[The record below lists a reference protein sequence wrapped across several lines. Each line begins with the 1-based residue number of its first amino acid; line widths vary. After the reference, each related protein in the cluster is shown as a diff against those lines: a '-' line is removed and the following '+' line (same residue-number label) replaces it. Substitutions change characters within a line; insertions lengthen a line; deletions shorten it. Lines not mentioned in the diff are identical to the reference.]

1 MAMTIDGSYGEGGG
15 QILRTALSLSA
26 VLGKGT
32 EIERIRAGREK
43 PGLRPQHLAGVRA
56 LARITGAKLEGDE
69 IGSQSLSFSP
79 DKVRRGGVYRF
90 NVAEERGSAGAV
102 TLVLQVLLLP
112 LAFGTS
118 SSEVALL
125 GGTHV
130 PWSPPFHYLSMVLL
144 PTLARM
150 GLCCEAE
157 IERWGWYPKGGGV
170 VRVKID
176 PVEELKSI
184 DLSTRGRSRRI
195 LGISGTSNLPVH
207 IALRQKERAHQR
219 IKERLG
225 LVPDI
230 QIVDKASSPGQGTVL
245 FLLLGSEGGVSG
257 FSALGRRG
265 KRAEEVAD
273 EAVDQIIEHIKSGRC
288 IDPHLSDQLI
298 PFAALAKGKS
308 LFTVSRITRHLLTNI
323 WVVKQFLDVR
333 IEVEGREGEPG
344 SVEIHP

>member
-26 VLGKGT
+26 VLGKGI
-32 EIERIRAGREK
+32 EIERIRAGRET
-43 PGLRPQHLAGVRA
+43 PGLRPQHVAGVRA
-56 LARITGAKLEGDE
+56 LAHIAGAKLEGDE
-69 IGSQSLSFSP
+69 IGSQSLSFFP
-79 DKVRRGGVYRF
+79 DRVRGGVYRF

-102 TLVLQVLLLP
+102 TLVLQVFLLP
-112 LAFGTS
+112 LALGTS
-118 SSEVALL
+118 SSEVTLL

-150 GLCCEAE
+150 GLCCEAG

-170 VRVKID
+170 VRVKIV
-176 PVEELKSI
+176 PVGELRSI
-184 DLSTRGRSRRI
+184 DLSTRGRPRRI
-195 LGISGTSNLPVH
+195 LGISATSNLPAH
-207 IALRQKERAHQR
+207 IALRQKERAHLR
-219 IKERLG
+219 LRERVG
-225 LVPDI
+225 LVPEI
-230 QIVDKASSPGQGTVL
+230 QVMHKTPSPGQGTVL
-245 FLLLGSEGGVSG
+245 FLVLESEAGVSG
-257 FSALGRRG
+257 FSALGKRG
-265 KRAEEVAD
+265 KRAEQVAD
-273 EAVDQIIEHIKSGRC
+273 EAVDQTIEHIKSERC

-323 WVVKQFLDVR
+323 WVVEQFLDVR

-344 SVEIHP
+344 RVEINP

>member
-26 VLGKGT
+26 VLGKDV
-32 EIERIRAGREK
+32 EIERIRCGREK

-56 LARITGAKLEGDE
+56 LARIVSAKLEGDE
-69 IGSQSLSFSP
+69 IGSQCLSFSP
-79 DKVRRGGVYRF
+79 GRAMGGIYRF

-112 LAFGTS
+112 LALGTS
-118 SSEVALL
+118 SSEVTIL

-150 GLCCEAE
+150 GLFCEAE

-170 VRVKID
+170 VRVKIL

-184 DLSTRGRSRRI
+184 DLSTRGRPTRI
-195 LGISGTSNLPVH
+195 LGISGTSNLPIH

-219 IKERLG
+219 IKARLG
-225 LVPDI
+225 FVPEIRIMD
-230 QIVDKASSPGQGTVL
+230 QAPSPGQGTVL
-245 FLLLGSEGGVSG
+245 FLVLESEGGVSG

-265 KRAEEVAD
+265 KRAEVVAD
-273 EAVDQIIEHIKSGRC
+273 EAVDQLMEHIESERC

-298 PFAALAKGKS
+298 PFTALAKDKS
-308 LFTVSRITRHLLTNI
+308 VFTVSRITRHLLTNI

-333 IEVEGREGEPG
+333 IDVEGREGEPG
-344 SVEIHP
+344 RIEIYP

>member
-1 MAMTIDGSYGEGGG
+1 MVMTIDGSYGEGGG

-26 VLGKGT
+26 VLGEGV
-32 EIERIRAGREK
+32 EIEQIRAGREN

-56 LARITGAKLEGDE
+56 LARIAGAKLEGDE
-69 IGSQSLSFSP
+69 IGSQCLSFSP
-79 DKVRRGGVYRF
+79 GRTRGGIYRF

-112 LAFGTS
+112 LALGTS
-118 SSEVALL
+118 SSEVTIL

-130 PWSPPFHYLSMVLL
+130 PWSPPFHYLSMVLF

-170 VRVKID
+170 VRVKIL
-176 PVEELKSI
+176 PVGELRSI
-184 DLSTRGRSRRI
+184 DLSTGGRPRRI
-195 LGISGTSNLPVH
+195 LGISGTSNLPAH

-219 IKERLG
+219 IRARLG
-225 LVPDI
+225 FVPEI
-230 QIVDKASSPGQGTVL
+230 QIVDQAPSPGQGTVL
-245 FLLLGSEGGVSG
+245 FLVLESEGGVSG

-265 KRAEEVAD
+265 KRAEVVAD
-273 EAVDQIIEHIKSGRC
+273 EAVDQLMEHIESERC

-298 PFAALAKGKS
+298 PFTALAKGKS

-333 IEVEGREGEPG
+333 IDVEGREGEPG
-344 SVEIHP
+344 RVKIHP

>member
-15 QILRTALSLSA
+15 QILRTALSLAA
-26 VLGKGT
+26 VLGKDI

-56 LARITGAKLEGDE
+56 LARIASAKLEGDE
-69 IGSQSLSFSP
+69 IGSQFLSFSP
-79 DKVRRGGVYRF
+79 GSVRGGIYRF
-90 NVAEERGSAGAV
+90 DVAEERGSAGAV
-102 TLVLQVLLLP
+102 SLVLQVLLLP

-118 SSEVALL
+118 SSEVTLL

-144 PTLARM
+144 PTLAGM

-170 VRVKID
+170 VRVKIV
-176 PVEELKSI
+176 PVGEFRSI
-184 DLSTRGRSRRI
+184 DLSTRGRPRGI
-195 LGISGTSNLPVH
+195 LGISGTSNLPAH
-207 IALRQKERAHQR
+207 IALRQKERANQR
-219 IKERLG
+219 IRARLG

-230 QIVDKASSPGQGTVL
+230 QIMDRSPSPGQGTVL
-245 FLLLGSEGGVSG
+245 FLALESEGGVSG

-265 KRAEEVAD
+265 KRAEQVAD
-273 EAVDQIIEHIKSGRC
+273 EAVDQLIEHIRSERC
-288 IDPHLSDQLI
+288 IDPHLGDQLI

-308 LFTVSRITRHLLTNI
+308 LFTVSRITSHLLTNI

-333 IEVEGREGEPG
+333 IEVEGNEGG
-344 SVEIHP
+344 AGKVEINP

>member
-26 VLGKGT
+26 VLGKDV

-56 LARITGAKLEGDE
+56 LAHIAGAKLEGDE
-69 IGSQSLSFSP
+69 IGSQSLSFFP
-79 DKVRRGGVYRF
+79 DRVRGGVYRF
-90 NVAEERGSAGAV
+90 NVAEERGSAGAI
-102 TLVLQVLLLP
+102 TLVLQVFLLP
-112 LAFGTS
+112 LALGTS
-118 SSEVALL
+118 SSEVTLL

-150 GLCCEAE
+150 GLCCEAG

-170 VRVKID
+170 VRLKIA
-176 PVEELKSI
+176 PVEELRPI
-184 DLSTRGRSRRI
+184 DFSNRGRARRI
-195 LGISGTSNLPVH
+195 LGISGTSNLPAH

-219 IKERLG
+219 VKARLG

-230 QIVDKASSPGQGTVL
+230 EVMDKAPSPGQGTVL
-245 FLLLGSEGGVSG
+245 FLVLESEGGISG

-265 KRAEEVAD
+265 KRAEAVAD
-273 EAVDQIIEHIKSGRC
+273 EAVDQLIEHIESEGC

-298 PFAALAKGKS
+298 PFAALARGQS
-308 LFTVSRITRHLLTNI
+308 IFTVSKITRHLLTNI

-333 IEVEGREGEPG
+333 IEVEGKEGKHG
-344 SVEIHP
+344 RVEIRP

>member
-1 MAMTIDGSYGEGGG
+1 MAITIDGSYGEGGG
-15 QILRTALSLSA
+15 QILRTALGLSA
-26 VLGKGT
+26 ILGKGV
-32 EIERIRAGREK
+32 EIERIRAGRDK

-56 LARITGAKLEGDE
+56 LARIAGAKLEGDE
-69 IGSQSLSFSP
+69 IGSPSLSFSP
-79 DKVRRGGVYRF
+79 DKVRGGVYRF

-102 TLVLQVLLLP
+102 TLVLQVILLP
-112 LAFGTS
+112 LCFS
-118 SSEVALL
+118 SSPSEVTLL

-157 IERWGWYPKGGGV
+157 IDKWGWYPKGGGV
-170 VRVKID
+170 VQVKII
-176 PVEELKSI
+176 PIEELKSI
-184 DLSTRGRSRRI
+184 DLSTRGSSRRI
-195 LGISGTSNLPVH
+195 FGISGISNLPAH

-219 IKERLG
+219 IKERLRF
-225 LVPDI
+225 VPNI
-230 QIVDKASSPGQGTVL
+230 QIMDNAPSPGQGTVL
-245 FLLLGSEGGVSG
+245 FLVLESERGLSG

-273 EAVDQIIEHIKSGRC
+273 EAVDKLIEHINSEGC

-298 PFAALAKGKS
+298 PFAVLAKGKS
-308 LFTVSRITRHLLTNI
+308 VFTTSRITRHLLTNI

-333 IEVEGREGEPG
+333 IEVEGRQGEAG
-344 SVEIHP
+344 RVEIHP

>member
-26 VLGKGT
+26 VLGKGV

-56 LARITGAKLEGDE
+56 LAAIASAKLEGDE

-79 DKVRRGGVYRF
+79 GRARGGIYRF

-102 TLVLQVLLLP
+102 SLVLQVFLLP

-118 SSEVALL
+118 SSEVTIL

-130 PWSPPFHYLSMVLL
+130 PWSPPFHYLSMVLF

-170 VRVKID
+170 VRVKIF
-176 PVEELKSI
+176 PVGELRSI
-184 DLSTRGRSRRI
+184 DLSTRGGPRRI
-195 LGISGTSNLPVH
+195 LGISGTSNLPAH

-219 IKERLG
+219 IRARLEF
-225 LVPDI
+225 VPDI
-230 QIVDKASSPGQGTVL
+230 QIMDKAPSPGQGTAL
-245 FLLLGSEGGVSG
+245 FLVLESEGGVSG

-273 EAVDQIIEHIKSGRC
+273 EAVDQLIEHIESERC
-288 IDPHLSDQLI
+288 VDPHLSDQLI
-298 PFAALAKGKS
+298 PFTALAKGKS
-308 LFTVSRITRHLLTNI
+308 VFTVSRITRHLLTNI

-333 IEVEGREGEPG
+333 IDVEGREVEPG
-344 SVEIHP
+344 RVEIHP